1 MKLLSVNVS
10 LAKQVQFNQKTIST
24 GIFKQPVSGAVEV
37 SPFKLAGDQQ
47 VDLKNHG
54 GEHKAV
60 YGFSANHYPFWQ
72 QKLGLDDLEFGRF
85 GENLTITDLDESRL
99 CIGDQLMI
107 GDCVLEITQP
117 RVPCFKLGIA
127 FELEDMP
134 RMFVEHA
141 ATGIY
146 FRVMEPGFI
155 QAGNL
160 VTQVKLHPARLTVQ
174 RLFHAYFDKQMAKQE
189 SDAILQQA
197 LEIEPLSKEWRDK
210 ITARL
215 YP

>member
-1 MKLLSVNVS
+1 
-10 LAKQVQFNQKTIST
+10 
-24 GIFKQPVSGAVEV
+24 
-37 SPFKLAGDQQ
+37 
-47 VDLKNHG
+47 
-54 GEHKAV
+54 
-60 YGFSANHYPFWQ
+60 
-72 QKLGLDDLEFGRF
+72 
-85 GENLTITDLDESRL
+85 
-99 CIGDQLMI
+99 
-107 GDCVLEITQP
+107 
-117 RVPCFKLGIA
+117 
-127 FELEDMP
+127 
-134 RMFVEHA
+134 MFVEHA

-155 QAGNL
+155 QAGNI

-174 RLFHAYFDKQMAKQE
+174 RLFRAYFDKQMAKQE